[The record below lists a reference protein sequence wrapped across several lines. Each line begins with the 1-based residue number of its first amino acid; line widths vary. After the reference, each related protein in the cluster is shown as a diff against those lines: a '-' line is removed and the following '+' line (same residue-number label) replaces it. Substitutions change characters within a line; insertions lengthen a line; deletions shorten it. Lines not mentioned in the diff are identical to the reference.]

1 MMTDDA
7 ARLLE
12 ELKRRSWTLAT
23 AESLTGG
30 GIGQHLTAVSG
41 SSAVYLGGVI
51 SYTNAV
57 KARVLGVPQEI
68 LDTEGAVSPET
79 ADAMVRGVCNMLGAH
94 VGIVVT
100 GIAGPNSDETGKPVG
115 LVYIGVSV
123 CGHVS
128 VTEHHFS
135 GDREAVRSS
144 TIHQAIKQAIEMLN
158 A

>member
-7 ARLLE
+7 VRLLE
-12 ELKRRSWTLAT
+12 ELKGRNLTLAT

-30 GIGQHLTAVSG
+30 GIGQRLTAVSG

-51 SYTNAV
+51 SYVNAV
-57 KARVLGVPQEI
+57 KADILGVPWQI
-68 LDTEGAVSPET
+68 LDTVGAVSPET
-79 ADAMVRGVCNMLGAH
+79 ADAMVRGVCKMLGAD
-94 VGIVVT
+94 VGIAVT

-123 CGHVS
+123 CGQVA

-135 GDREAVRSS
+135 GDREAVRNS
-144 TIHQAIKQAIEMLN
+144 TINQAIKQTIAMLH